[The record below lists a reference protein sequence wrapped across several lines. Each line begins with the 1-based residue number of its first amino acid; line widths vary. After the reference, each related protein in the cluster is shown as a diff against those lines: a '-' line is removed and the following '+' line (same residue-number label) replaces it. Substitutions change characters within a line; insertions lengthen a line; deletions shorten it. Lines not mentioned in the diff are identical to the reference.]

1 MMHKYYSLMMSSKPA
16 PHNSAPAM
24 ASSNAVLP
32 SPLGTAVET
41 NLRRLSAKRHVSKTY
56 PVDTAIQGTRPIVT
70 NFSSRTDDYF
80 TTIA

>member
-1 MMHKYYSLMMSSKPA
+1 MMSSKPA

-70 NFSSRTDDYF
+70 NFSSSTDDYCLKE
-80 TTIA
+80 IVAARLK